1 MAVNLFLYRNGN
13 SFFHKLPAFIKL
25 ILMFTFCSF
34 VFTEKKFILKVCILL
49 CAISFILAK
58 CRFNTIKNLRFLLYI
73 SVFIIVVKS
82 IEFSS
87 SGFSFNK
94 CGMIEGVLYCSRFA
108 LISFFAEIIFETTSS
123 LEIRICLEQIEN
135 AFSLIIPPLKKIRL
149 SLIISLAITFIPQV
163 FEKWNQVH
171 LAVKSRCPKKRKLH
185 QSVSILMTEL
195 TALISCLLRAAE
207 TKRLSI
213 LNRTYNSLNDTKK

>member
-1 MAVNLFLYRNGN
+1 
-13 SFFHKLPAFIKL
+13 
-25 ILMFTFCSF
+25 
-34 VFTEKKFILKVCILL
+34 
-49 CAISFILAK
+49 
-58 CRFNTIKNLRFLLYI
+58 
-73 SVFIIVVKS
+73 
-82 IEFSS
+82 
-87 SGFSFNK
+87 
-94 CGMIEGVLYCSRFA
+94 MIEGFLYCSRFA

-135 AFSLIIPPLKKIRL
+135 AFSFIIPPLKKIRL

-171 LAVKSRCPKKRKLH
+171 LAVKARCPQKRKLH

-195 TALISCLLRAAE
+195 TALISCLMRAAE